1 MKCECSICNRI
12 STRTNRSKRMIEEV
26 YEQIFPEILK
36 LNKDVQNIEECANC
50 GFVFPSIDESLSKAT
65 SELINSLE
73 YKELNEEG
81 CQNYIKAYKVGAI
94 CECEGIYKMASRFF
108 MYEGI
113 LSTDTIYK
121 KVSFKKAFICIS
133 KYYNKYDTWGLILFI
148 EILRL
153 NEMYRV
159 VLLEPLMQEGIKL

>member
-1 MKCECSICNRI
+1 
-12 STRTNRSKRMIEEV
+12 
-26 YEQIFPEILK
+26 
-36 LNKDVQNIEECANC
+36 
-50 GFVFPSIDESLSKAT
+50 
-65 SELINSLE
+65 
-73 YKELNEEG
+73 
-81 CQNYIKAYKVGAI
+81 
-94 CECEGIYKMASRFF
+94 MASRFF
-108 MYEGI
+108 MYAGI
-113 LSTDTIYK
+113 LSTYTIYK